1 MAKNSIENLVDEL
14 AQDIERLRQTVAAG
28 SCDAGEYK
36 YMCGQIRGLLLAQD
50 KVKSLLQQM
59 REPDD
64 D

>member
-1 MAKNSIENLVDEL
+1 MAKNSIEILWDEL
-14 AQDIERLRQTVAAG
+14 AQDIEARRATVTAG
-28 SCDAGEYK
+28 GLELGEYK
-36 YMCGQIRGLLLAQD
+36 FVCGQIRGLLLAQD